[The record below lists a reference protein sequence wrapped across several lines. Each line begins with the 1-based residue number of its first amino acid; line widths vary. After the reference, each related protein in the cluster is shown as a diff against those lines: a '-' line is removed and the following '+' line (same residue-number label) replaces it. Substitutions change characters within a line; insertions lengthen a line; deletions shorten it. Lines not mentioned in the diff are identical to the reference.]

1 MKHKKEDNG
10 RDKREKN
17 SVERRERE
25 KGEWEEDG
33 EREKGMQKKIEMDA
47 NKESE

>member
-1 MKHKKEDNG
+1 MGETRGK
-10 RDKREKN
+10 KN

-33 EREKGMQKKIEMDA
+33 EREKRMQKKIEMDA